1 MITKKNY
8 QLHEKDTGSTAVQII
23 SLREKIEKEKTH
35 LGKNKKDIPAG
46 RALKKKIAKEKKKKK
61 KKKKNK
67 TTEKTLKKKIDKE
80 KKFFRYIK
88 KHNPDAYDKLKKE
101 LSL

>member
-8 QLHEKDTGSTAVQII
+8 QLHEKDTGSTVVQII

-35 LGKNKKDIPAG
+35 LEKNKKDIPAG
-46 RALKKKIAKEKKKKK
+46 RALKKKIAKEKK
-61 KKKKNK
+61 
-67 TTEKTLKKKIDKE
+67 
-80 KKFFRYIK
+80 FFRYLK

-101 LSL
+101 LNLKK